1 MRGERVND
9 REKGRRLLIINLTLM
24 GDLLQM
30 TPFLNGLR
38 QENPEVHITLMVLK
52 EFTDVCAGFPFVDEI
67 ESFDAND
74 FISGM
79 EGTDRSLVDNF
90 RILERLVTRLRERH
104 FDQIINL
111 SFSDIS
117 AFLAYLLRVKDVR
130 GVTMDEE
137 GHRLLKHSWIRH
149 FYNIV
154 SNREI
159 NLFNYVDFI
168 RKIGG
173 CSRSAPMF
181 FAVSESGRRFTR
193 TFCED
198 RGISERDLVIGMQ
211 LGASRKNRWW
221 PIPSF
226 ARLAEALIRDGGK
239 IIFFGSSGERELG
252 EKLSETV
259 SLSVGEKAS
268 CLFDMTGQT
277 TVDQLA
283 ALVDR
288 CNILVTCDTGT
299 MHVATAIGTQVVA
312 LFFGP
317 AYFPETGPY
326 GEGQIVM
333 QADVPCAPCGHDTI
347 CKNPLCRQSISAS
360 HVKRVI
366 DMIGEGSL
374 ASRCQ
379 LEDGPQWKEVQIY
392 RAAFDEDGMLEFT
405 PVIRR
410 SLARMDVIRQVYR
423 EMWKLVLDER
433 GGEIDPT
440 RVKEKIQRCFAADGD
455 PCFLQADRAGFDRLQ
470 ALAFQGIEASR
481 RLIRWSETPD
491 QHVGAIKA
499 EAQTMRVIDEQ
510 IEMQGMTRQACQ
522 TLTFM
527 FRQGKENL
535 EGNHIG
541 LLAQDTLG
549 LYEMLLREARLMSR
563 GLERVSATMKVTP

>member
-1 MRGERVND
+1 MNH
-9 REKGRRLLIINLTLM
+9 REKGKKLLIINLTRM

-38 QENPEVHITLMVLK
+38 RENPEVHITLMVLK

-74 FISGM
+74 FILGM
-79 EGTDRSLVDNF
+79 EATDRSLVDNF
-90 RILERLVTRLRERH
+90 RILEGLVTRLRERH
-104 FDQIINL
+104 FDQVINL
-111 SFSDIS
+111 SFSNIS
-117 AFLAYLLRVKDVR
+117 AFLVYLLGVEDLR

-137 GHRLLKHSWIRH
+137 GHRLLKHAWIRH

-173 CSRSAPMF
+173 SSLRAPMF
-181 FAVSESGRRFTR
+181 FAVSETGRRFAR
-193 TFCED
+193 AFCED
-198 RGISERDLVIGMQ
+198 RGISEKDSVIGMQ

-226 ARLAEALIRDGGK
+226 VRLAETLIRDGSK
-239 IIFFGSSGERELG
+239 IILFGSSGEKELG
-252 EKLSETV
+252 QELSEAV
-259 SLSVGEKAS
+259 KLSVGEKTS

-288 CNILVTCDTGT
+288 CNILITCDTGT
-299 MHVATAIGTQVVA
+299 MHVATAVGTQVVA

-326 GEGQIVM
+326 GEGQIVI
-333 QADVPCAPCGHDTI
+333 QADLPCAPCGHDTI
-347 CKNPLCRQSISAS
+347 CKNPMCRQMISAS

-366 DMIGEGSL
+366 DMLQANSL
-374 ASRCQ
+374 TSRCQ
-379 LEDGPQWKEVQIY
+379 LEDGPQWQGVQIY
-392 RAAFDEDGMLEFT
+392 RGVFDEDGMLEFI

-410 SLARMDVIRQVYR
+410 PLGGMDVIRQVYR
-423 EMWKLVLDER
+423 EMWKRVLDER
-433 GGEIDPT
+433 DGEIDPR
-440 RVKEKIQRCFAADGD
+440 RVKEKIQRCFAIDGASGI
-455 PCFLQADRAGFDRLQ
+455 LETDRAGFDRLQ
-470 ALAFQGIEASR
+470 TLALQGVEASR
-481 RLIRWSETPD
+481 RLIRWSEAPD

-499 EAQTMRVIDEQ
+499 EAQTMRATDEQ
-510 IEMQGMTRQACQ
+510 IELQGMTRQACQ
-522 TLTFM
+522 ALTFM

-535 EGNHIG
+535 EGNDIG
-541 LLAQDTLG
+541 RLAQDTLG
-549 LYEMLLREARLMSR
+549 LYEMLLREARLMSQ
-563 GLERVSATMKVTP
+563 GLEGVSATMKVTPQKS

>member
-1 MRGERVND
+1 VED
-9 REKGRRLLIINLTLM
+9 REKSRKLLIINLTRM

-30 TPFLNGLR
+30 TPFLSGLR

-67 ESFDAND
+67 ESFDANG
-74 FISGM
+74 FIVGM
-79 EGTDRSLVDNF
+79 EGTDRSLVGNF
-90 RILERLVTRLRERH
+90 RILEGLVTRLRGRR
-104 FDQIINL
+104 FDQIVNL
-111 SFSDIS
+111 SFSNIS
-117 AFLAYLLRVKDVR
+117 AFLAYLLRVKDLR
-130 GVTMDEE
+130 GVTMDKE
-137 GHRLLKHSWIRH
+137 GHRLLKHAWIRH

-173 CSRSAPMF
+173 CSRRAPMS
-181 FAVSESGRRFTR
+181 FAVSESGRRFVR
-193 TFCED
+193 TFCKGRE
-198 RGISERDLVIGMQ
+198 ISEKDRVIGMQ

-226 ARLAEALIRDGGK
+226 AGLTEALIRDGGK
-239 IIFFGSSGERELG
+239 IIFFGSPGERELG
-252 EKLSETV
+252 KKLKEAV
-259 SLSVGEKAS
+259 SLSAGEKRS

-288 CNILVTCDTGT
+288 CDILVTCDTGT
-299 MHVATAIGTQVVA
+299 MHVATAVGTQVVA

-326 GEGQIVM
+326 GEGQIVI
-333 QADVPCAPCGHDTI
+333 QADVPCAPCGHDTV
-347 CKNPLCRQSISAS
+347 CKNPLCRDMISVS
-360 HVKRVI
+360 HVKGVI
-366 DMIGEGSL
+366 DILGEGSL

-379 LEDGPQWKEVQIY
+379 LEDGPQWKGVQIY

-410 SLARMDVIRQVYR
+410 PVARMDVIRQMYR

-440 RVKEKIQRCFAADGD
+440 RVRERIRRCFAIDGG
-455 PCFLQADRAGFDRLQ
+455 PWFPQADRAAFDRLQ
-470 ALAFQGIEASR
+470 TLAFQGIEASK
-481 RLIRWSETPD
+481 RLIRWSDMPD

-499 EAQTMRVIDEQ
+499 EAQTMRAIDEQ
-510 IEMQGMTRQACQ
+510 IELQGMTHQACQ
-522 TLTFM
+522 ALTFM

-541 LLAQDTLG
+541 FLAQDTLG
-549 LYEMLLREARLMSR
+549 LYEILLREARLMSR
-563 GLERVSATMKVTP
+563 GLEQVSATMKITP

>member
-1 MRGERVND
+1 
-9 REKGRRLLIINLTLM
+9 
-24 GDLLQM
+24 
-30 TPFLNGLR
+30 
-38 QENPEVHITLMVLK
+38 
-52 EFTDVCAGFPFVDEI
+52 VCAGFPFVDEI
-67 ESFDAND
+67 EAFDAND
-74 FISGM
+74 FILGM
-79 EGTDRSLVDNF
+79 ERTDRSLVDNF
-90 RILERLVTRLRERH
+90 RILEGLVTRLRERR
-104 FDQIINL
+104 FDQVINL
-111 SFSDIS
+111 SFSNIS
-117 AFLAYLLRVKDVR
+117 AFLTYLLGVKDLR
-130 GVTMDEE
+130 GVTMDDE
-137 GHRLLKHSWIRH
+137 GHRLLKHAWIRH

-173 CSRSAPMF
+173 CSLRAPMF
-181 FAVSESGRRFTR
+181 FAVSESGRRFAR
-193 TFCED
+193 AFCED
-198 RGISERDLVIGMQ
+198 RGISERDSVIGMQ

-226 ARLAEALIRDGGK
+226 ARLAEALIREGWK
-239 IIFFGSSGERELG
+239 VILFGSSGEKELG
-252 EKLSETV
+252 EELSGAV
-259 SLSVGEKAS
+259 SLPAGEKTS

-299 MHVATAIGTQVVA
+299 MHVATAVGTQVVA

-326 GEGQIVM
+326 GEGQIVI

-347 CKNPLCRQSISAS
+347 CKNPMCRQTISAS
-360 HVKRVI
+360 HVKQVI
-366 DMIGEGSL
+366 NMLQANSL
-374 ASRCQ
+374 TSRSQ
-379 LEDGPQWKEVQIY
+379 LEDGPQWQGVQIY
-392 RAAFDEDGMLEFT
+392 RGVFDEDGMLEFT

-410 SLARMDVIRQVYR
+410 PLRGMDVIRQVYR

-433 GGEIDPT
+433 DGEIDPR
-440 RVKEKIQRCFAADGD
+440 RVKEKIERCFATDGASGH
-455 PCFLQADRAGFDRLQ
+455 PEVDRAGFDRLQ
-470 ALAFQGIEASR
+470 ALALQGIEASR
-481 RLIRWSETPD
+481 RLIRWSQTPD

-499 EAQTMRVIDEQ
+499 EAQTMRTTDEQ
-510 IEMQGMTRQACQ
+510 IELQGMTRQACQ

-541 LLAQDTLG
+541 RLAQDTLG
-549 LYEMLLREARLMSR
+549 LYEMLRREARLMGR
-563 GLERVSATMKVTP
+563 GLEGVSATMTVTR